1 MKKLNTAQRF
11 WLLGSLAM
19 LATTVAII
27 FMQWPLRDPEVMAD
41 LQAPECA
48 LWRELPAE
56 RVDEAWPMTGDAC
69 FALRTLMVHDE
80 VVISSM
86 DDYDEYRRATGIK
99 RAIKSLLTWA
109 SIMGGIYVIAWVN
122 SRIAAKFL
130 ELKARKSR

>member
-1 MKKLNTAQRF
+1 MKKLSTAQRF
-11 WLLGSLAM
+11 WMLGSLAM

-48 LWRELPAE
+48 RWRELPAE
-56 RVDEAWPMTGDAC
+56 RVNDAWPMTGEAC
-69 FALRTLMVHDE
+69 FELRTLMVHDQ
-80 VVISSM
+80 VVLSSIG
-86 DDYDEYRRATGIK
+86 DYDGHRKATGTR

-109 SIMGGIYVIAWVN
+109 LIMGGIYVIAWIN